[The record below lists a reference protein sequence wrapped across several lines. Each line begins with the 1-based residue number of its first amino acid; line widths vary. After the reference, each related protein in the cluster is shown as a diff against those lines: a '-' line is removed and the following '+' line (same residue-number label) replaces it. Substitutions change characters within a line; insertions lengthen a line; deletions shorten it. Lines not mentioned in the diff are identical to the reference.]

1 MNSKIIILV
10 CSLLFCVSKG
20 FSADQEDIVDSIEFS
35 GEVADQ
41 DGNELK
47 EVTLEITKQKI
58 DTSSGKEIIEKDTE
72 HCGVYFFYGYSE
84 WDSISFS
91 FVKKGYEPVT
101 VKLSA
106 VDKMI
111 GGIKKDLKIVLRK
124 IGSVPVKKE
133 ENVKPNEDM
142 IKIQNVM
149 DSLLEKPL
157 KLSGVVMA
165 QSGKPLDDVK
175 VQIIKAL
182 SNFITMSGREDE
194 DTEIVNG
201 SFSFIFKGWHSVTFL
216 FTKKGYYPE
225 RESLSLM
232 NENIG
237 NIKKD
242 IKVVLREIGDLPQD
256 LIEGEMFF
264 LWEKEDNAKIIRKG
278 WSYIKDEDGDIK
290 DEIIFNDPKEV
301 EFYIEKNGDGKSLYL
316 ISNNKSSG
324 FISVPEAKNFTY
336 LNTSPEKGY
345 STKVEIKEKNDG
357 ACQYFYFKL
366 HDKLYG
372 KLEVNSP
379 IIVETRYQISVDYFI
394 NPSGSTNVT
403 TLK

>member
-201 SFSFIFKGWHSVTFL
+201 SFSFIFK
-216 FTKKGYYPE
+216 P
-225 RESLSLM
+225 
-232 NENIG
+232 
-237 NIKKD
+237 
-242 IKVVLREIGDLPQD
+242 
-256 LIEGEMFF
+256 
-264 LWEKEDNAKIIRKG
+264 
-278 WSYIKDEDGDIK
+278 YIKSNHT
-290 DEIIFNDPKEV
+290 IFSNFFP
-301 EFYIEKNGDGKSLYL
+301 L
-316 ISNNKSSG
+316 IL
-324 FISVPEAKNFTY
+324 A
-336 LNTSPEKGY
+336 
-345 STKVEIKEKNDG
+345 
-357 ACQYFYFKL
+357 
-366 HDKLYG
+366 
-372 KLEVNSP
+372 
-379 IIVETRYQISVDYFI
+379 
-394 NPSGSTNVT
+394 
-403 TLK
+403 